1 MGLWSC
7 WHAHF
12 QSDWI
17 IHPWAQKLIPCLP
30 PQSPAMFIGSKVN
43 SESSVPVLIGWNVT
57 LFSHGIYRLAEK
69 VSLLIWL
76 MGVKRCSASKSNKKI
91 SKEQEN
97 ILIKRRH
104 FKDTKKCTQKK
115 LQHFKRCLH
124 ERELIYSW
132 YFCLSFVCVIS
143 FSWWSHICLNMFSFV
158 VVFHICDQSLGEYVF
173 LVLCCLFSS
182 AVLHFFR

>member
-12 QSDWI
+12 QNNWI
-17 IHPWAQKLIPCLP
+17 IHPWAQKLILCLP
-30 PQSPAMFIGSKVN
+30 PQSPAMFIGPKVN

-57 LFSHGIYRLAEK
+57 PFSHGIYRLAEN

-76 MGVKRCSASKSNKKI
+76 MGVERCSASKSNKKSVRNKKTYS
-91 SKEQEN
+91 SKEDTSKIQKNEKKNITTFQEM
-97 ILIKRRH
+97 
-104 FKDTKKCTQKK
+104 
-115 LQHFKRCLH
+115 CLH
-124 ERELIYSW
+124 EREKYIADIFAY
-132 YFCLSFVCVIS
+132 LSSVIS